1 MMPRLLLLILL
12 FAAAFTEAGCKENPR
27 TKQMESIDWKSL
39 AFKCTWEAKPGP
51 PRDDEAEH
59 WYQTANRLY
68 KSGTDKQL
76 VEHAQLLRRA
86 AEHGH
91 IKAMNNLVL
100 AYLNGDGV
108 EQSDKQAV
116 HWAEEMMKLESASGY
131 YHMGTFLE
139 QGIGV
144 KQDRKAAL
152 TYFRKAADLGSAQG
166 QLVVGKT
173 MVEAF
178 YAPEI
183 PLADKDKGMDIA
195 TNILRCALNQKLA
208 DAGYELGMHY
218 AYRTQ
223 TNSPWRRD
231 QTADALQAFQ
241 AAAKLGNEDSLFWL
255 YNAFN
260 EGSDGVEKD
269 PKRAATYYQL
279 LEEVREDKTKRF
291 PNLDSLCPLPPKPM
305 TGNLK

>member
-1 MMPRLLLLILL
+1 MVSRLFLLIVL

-27 TKQMESIDWKSL
+27 TKQMESIDWQSL
-39 AFKCTWEAKPGP
+39 EFRCTWEAKPGL
-51 PRDDEAEH
+51 PREDEVEG

-86 AEHGH
+86 AERGH

-116 HWAEEMMKLESASGY
+116 HWAEEMMKLESGRGY

-152 TYFRKAADLGSAQG
+152 TYFRKAADLGNPQG
-166 QLVVGKT
+166 QLVVGKK
-173 MVEAF
+173 MINAF
-178 YAPEI
+178 AP
-183 PLADKDKGMDIA
+183 PDISDA
-195 TNILRCALNQKLA
+195 YREQGYKIVRRILQCALDQGLA
-208 DAGYELGMHY
+208 EAGYELGFHL
-218 AYRTQ
+218 ARKDKT
-223 TNSPWRRD
+223 TE
-231 QTADALQAFQ
+231 ALQAFQ
-241 AAAKLGNEDSLFWL
+241 AAGKLGDRKSLFWL
-255 YNAFN
+255 YDAFN

-291 PNLDSLCPLPPKPM
+291 PNLDSICPLPPKPM
-305 TGNLK
+305 P

>member
-1 MMPRLLLLILL
+1 
-12 FAAAFTEAGCKENPR
+12 
-27 TKQMESIDWKSL
+27 MESIDWQSL
-39 AFKCTWEAKPGP
+39 EFRCTWEAKPGP

-86 AEHGH
+86 AERGH

-116 HWAEEMMKLESASGY
+116 HWAEEMMKLESGRGY

-144 KQDRKAAL
+144 RQDRKAAL
-152 TYFRKAADLGSAQG
+152 TYFRKAADLGNPQG

-173 MVEAF
+173 MLKAF
-178 YAPEI
+178 YSP
-183 PLADKDKGMDIA
+183 DISVA
-195 TNILRCALNQKLA
+195 GKEQGYKIVRRIFQCALDQGLA
-208 DAGYELGMHY
+208 EAGYELGFHLSGE
-218 AYRTQ
+218 
-223 TNSPWRRD
+223 N
-231 QTADALQAFQ
+231 QTADALRAFQ
-241 AAAKLGNEDSLFWL
+241 AAGKLGHINSLYWL
-255 YNAFN
+255 HSSFRD
-260 EGSDGVEKD
+260 GSDGVEKD

-291 PNLDSLCPLPPKPM
+291 PNLDQLCPLPPKPM
-305 TGNLK
+305 IGDLK

>member
-1 MMPRLLLLILL
+1 
-12 FAAAFTEAGCKENPR
+12 
-27 TKQMESIDWKSL
+27 MESIDWKSL
-39 AFKCTWEAKPGP
+39 EFRCTWEAKPGP

-68 KSGTDKQL
+68 KSGTEKQL

-86 AEHGH
+86 AERGH

-116 HWAEEMMKLESASGY
+116 HWAEEMMKLESGRGY

-152 TYFRKAADLGSAQG
+152 TYFRKAADLGNPQG

-173 MVEAF
+173 MLIAF
-178 YAPEI
+178 YPPEV
-183 PLADKDKGMDIA
+183 PEKEQGFKIA
-195 TNILRCALNQKLA
+195 TRILQCALDQKLA
-208 DAGYELGMHY
+208 EAGYELGFHFATMTRIGY
-218 AYRTQ
+218 K
-223 TNSPWRRD
+223 N
-231 QTADALQAFQ
+231 QTAEALQAFQ
-241 AAAKLGNEDSLFWL
+241 AAAKLGNDDSLFWL
-255 YNAFN
+255 YDAFN
-260 EGSDGVEKD
+260 DGNKGVEKD

-291 PNLDSLCPLPPKPM
+291 PNLDQLCPLPLKPM
-305 TGNLK
+305 TGDLK